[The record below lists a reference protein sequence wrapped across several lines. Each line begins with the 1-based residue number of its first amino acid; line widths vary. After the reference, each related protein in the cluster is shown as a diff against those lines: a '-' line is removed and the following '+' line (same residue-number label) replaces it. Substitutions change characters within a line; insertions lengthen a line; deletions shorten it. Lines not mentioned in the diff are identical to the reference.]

1 MAQAEQV
8 MATDGTRSRTGC
20 LTCRI
25 RKKKCDEQRPAC
37 RSCRARQLACY
48 GFDAPAPL
56 WVTAGPSWR
65 QVMDSKE
72 AKELRSLAELRYR
85 ILRKVESRNS
95 VITAGAALSSASPQ
109 ADCRQTRRSPL
120 PSDEIPILGDHFAG
134 LSIGYLTT
142 GANIWQTRPET
153 LWWDSKLRSLQPSSG
168 RSSGDEARLLIMF
181 LDVIHPITHTF
192 YRLDSSADR
201 SWMLGRLVGS
211 EALYCSSLSISACF
225 EHSLTQKPTI
235 NQIGLSS
242 TVQRLQNRSIGKL
255 RADVDRFSL
264 MKTVPSEDFVW
275 AAVQLLDVIAH
286 LETLEIF
293 SMLQGQWEMHH
304 QAARRVLNHVET
316 STLQPKDGKSPSA
329 IGAMLSSLPAH
340 DARRRAL
347 EFSIINFIWI
357 DVLATSTFGAAS
369 YYPCAFDYVHLL
381 DADMI
386 KPQDI
391 MGCHGCVL
399 AIISRIVSLEQWR
412 LMRQTQLYK
421 VDIQAELCQ
430 RRNQLDEELDNVIG
444 ILEQDSGN
452 GTHATS
458 CLASDARLISILW
471 AHGAKVLHQVT
482 TASILPGQ
490 VGIDQT
496 SVDACLEKLEAL
508 PTRLVMRATWPY
520 TIAGSMALSAS
531 QQQRFRGIVGRTL
544 RDAQPPGIS
553 WKGLI
558 IMEECW
564 RLRRMHPNQFFGW
577 REAMSSL
584 GARVILT

>member
-1 MAQAEQV
+1 
-8 MATDGTRSRTGC
+8 
-20 LTCRI
+20 
-25 RKKKCDEQRPAC
+25 
-37 RSCRARQLACY
+37 
-48 GFDAPAPL
+48 
-56 WVTAGPSWR
+56 
-65 QVMDSKE
+65 MDSKE

-95 VITAGAALSSASPQ
+95 VITAGAALSTTPQ
-109 ADCRQTRRSPL
+109 ADFHHALQAG
-120 PSDEIPILGDHFAG
+120 DEIPTPGESFPTTP
-134 LSIGYLTT
+134 SIGYLIT
-142 GANIWQTRPET
+142 GRVNIWQTRPET

-168 RSSGDEARLLIMF
+168 CSSGDETRLLMMF

-192 YRLDSSADR
+192 YKLDASADR
-201 SWMLGRLVGS
+201 SWMLERLVGT

-242 TVQRLQNRSIGKL
+242 TVRRLQSRSIAKL
-255 RADVDRFSL
+255 RADVDQFSL
-264 MKTVPSEDFVW
+264 MKATPSEDFVW

-316 STLQPKDGKSPSA
+316 QLKDGKSPSA

-347 EFSIINFIWI
+347 EFCIVNFVWI
-357 DVLATSTFGAAS
+357 DVLATSTFGATS
-369 YYPCAFDYVHLL
+369 YGPCHFDYVPLL
-381 DADMI
+381 EADII
-386 KPQDI
+386 KPQDT
-391 MGCHGCVL
+391 MGCHGRIL
-399 AIISRIVSLEQWR
+399 AIISRIVRLEQWR
-412 LMRQTQLYK
+412 LTHHE
-421 VDIQAELCQ
+421 VDIQAELW
-430 RRNQLDEELDNVIG
+430 RRRKQLDEELDSVIG
-444 ILEQDSGN
+444 MLQQVDSGN
-452 GTHATS
+452 RTNT
-458 CLASDARLISILW
+458 ASDANLISILW
-471 AHGAKVLHQVT
+471 AIGAKVLHQVT
-482 TASILPGQ
+482 TAPILPGQ

-520 TIAGSMALSAS
+520 TIAGSMALTES

-558 IMEECW
+558 VMEECW
-564 RLRRMHPNQFFGW
+564 RLRRMRPDQFIGW
-577 REAMSSL
+577 REAMDSL